1 MMNNYGIS
9 NLDLT
14 SYGTMNE
21 LVTANS
27 TKCVLNFSL
36 FA

>member
-1 MMNNYGIS
+1 MMNNYGIP

-14 SYGTMNE
+14 SYVTMNE

-27 TKCVLNFSL
+27 NLNFSL

>member
-1 MMNNYGIS
+1 MMNNYGIP

-14 SYGTMNE
+14 SYVTMNE

-27 TKCVLNFSL
+27 TKCVLKFSL